1 MNLLHPIYL
10 VVFILLLAAFV
21 MSDGINRKAMRR
33 ILIFCAV
40 LMIIAAGFRTDVGA
54 DYPVYNRMYWI
65 GFPNYTTYADVWKKA
80 TFQPNTM
87 EIEWLYVLLN
97 KLFYD
102 FGFPFFMVTLVMAFS
117 SVSIQLNSFL
127 KYSELP
133 VLSMLS
139 YFMAIYFFTDSGQM
153 RQGIGTAIC
162 VFSVRYII
170 KRDVWRFLFCMFI
183 ALGMHKSTVIFL
195 PAYWIATLPFMNRH
209 WIPILI
215 TCIILAPFQVYNL
228 FGGLITSLTP
238 QDVSNAFEGYSNDTY
253 YGKELE
259 TGAGDIIN
267 IFFIL
272 IILIFDKTAQKKIAY
287 YEYYRN
293 LALFGYCLYYIFRGN
308 TIFATRLP
316 GVYIVMAGYFAV
328 PGIVMALR
336 EQSKMVLKSVFILYF
351 LAFCFLF
358 SKVNADRARFTID
371 KYDNLLW

>member
-1 MNLLHPIYL
+1 MLY
-10 VVFILLLAAFV
+10 
-21 MSDGINRKAMRR
+21 
-33 ILIFCAV
+33 FCAF

-54 DYPVYNRMYWI
+54 DYPVYNRLYWL
-65 GFPNYTTYADVWKKA
+65 GFPNYTTYLDVWKKA

-97 KLFYD
+97 KIFYD
-102 FGFPFFMVTLVMAFS
+102 VGLPFFMITLVMAFS
-117 SVSIQLNSFL
+117 SVSLQLNSFL
-127 KYSELP
+127 KFSELP

-170 KRDVWRFLFCMFI
+170 KRDLWRYLICMFI

-195 PAYWIATLPFMNRH
+195 PAYWIATLPFMNKQ

-228 FGGLITSLTP
+228 FGGIITSLTP

-253 YGKELE
+253 YGKEMQ
-259 TGAGDIIN
+259 TGAGDLIN
-267 IFFIL
+267 IFFIF
-272 IILIFDKTAQKKIAY
+272 IILIFDKTAQRRIAY

-328 PGIVMALR
+328 PGIVEAVS
-336 EQSKMVLKSVFILYF
+336 EQTKVLLKTVLISYF

-371 KYDNLLW
+371 KYENILW

>member
-1 MNLLHPIYL
+1 MHLLHPIYL
-10 VVFILLLAAFV
+10 VVFVLLLAGFA
-21 MSDGINRKAMRR
+21 MSSSINKRSMKLM
-33 ILIFCAV
+33 LYFCAF

-54 DYPVYNRMYWI
+54 DYPVYNRLYWL
-65 GFPNYTTYADVWKKA
+65 GFPNYTTYLDVWKKA

-97 KLFYD
+97 KIFYD
-102 FGFPFFMVTLVMAFS
+102 VGLPFFMITLVMAFS
-117 SVSIQLNSFL
+117 SVSLQLNSFL
-127 KYSELP
+127 KFSELP

-170 KRDVWRFLFCMFI
+170 KRDLWRYLICMFI

-195 PAYWIATLPFMNRH
+195 PAYWIATLPFMNKQ

-228 FGGLITSLTP
+228 FGGIITSLTP

-253 YGKELE
+253 YGKEMQ
-259 TGAGDIIN
+259 TGAGDLIN
-267 IFFIL
+267 IFFIF
-272 IILIFDKTAQKKIAY
+272 IILIFDKTAQRRIAY

-328 PGIVMALR
+328 PGIVEAVS
-336 EQSKMVLKSVFILYF
+336 EQTKVLLKTVLISYF

-371 KYDNLLW
+371 KYENILW